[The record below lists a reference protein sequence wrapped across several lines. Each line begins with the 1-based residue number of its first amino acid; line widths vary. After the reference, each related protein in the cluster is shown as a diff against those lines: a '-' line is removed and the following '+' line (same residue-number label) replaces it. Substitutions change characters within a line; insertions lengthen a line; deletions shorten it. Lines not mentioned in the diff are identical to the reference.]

1 MLPLLMLPLLIPVLS
16 GAVHATAEVLSGK
29 GPSFE
34 AIQLLLVADGVYL
47 IASFVGFDYE
57 LDE

>member
-1 MLPLLMLPLLIPVLS
+1 VPVLS
-16 GAVHATAEVLSGK
+16 GAVRATAEVLSGN
-29 GPSFE
+29 GPSFA

-47 IASFVGFDYE
+47 IASFVGFDYV